1 MTFYYKKY
9 KVNADKKR
17 QEIKDMLFRPGAIIG
32 LIVGLVVCGIIAFV
46 AIKVSKKENA
56 SIEAILSTLP
66 DELKKALM
74 EQTFTEAQGKDMYTS
89 NALVTSVTED
99 GDKVKATLMFFM
111 EEHDSF
117 YTRNVKLTQSE
128 ADSKGIA
135 QNKFVPV
142 LMKYDREM
150 HYYDFKKLA

>member
-1 MTFYYKKY
+1 
-9 KVNADKKR
+9 
-17 QEIKDMLFRPGAIIG
+17 MLFRPGAIAG
-32 LIVGLVVCGIIAFV
+32 LIAGLVICGIIAFI

-56 SIEAILSTLP
+56 SIDAILETLP
-66 DELKKALM
+66 EDIKNNLM
-74 EQTFTEAQGKDMYTS
+74 NQQFTEAQGKDMYTS

-99 GDKVKATLMFFM
+99 GDKVKATLMFYM

-135 QNKFVPV
+135 VNKFVPV
-142 LMKYDREM
+142 LLKYDREM
-150 HYYDFKKLA
+150 HYYDFKKLV

>member
-1 MTFYYKKY
+1 
-9 KVNADKKR
+9 
-17 QEIKDMLFRPGAIIG
+17 MLFRPGAIIG
-32 LIVGLVVCGIIAFV
+32 LIIGVVVCGIIAFV
-46 AIKVSKKENA
+46 AIKLGKKESA
-56 SIEAILSTLP
+56 SISAILAALP
-66 DELKKALM
+66 EELKKTLM
-74 EQTFTEAQGKDMYTS
+74 NQTFTEAQGKDMFTS
-89 NALVTSVTED
+89 NALVTFVTKD
-99 GDKVKATLMFFM
+99 GDKVKATLMFYM
-111 EEHDSF
+111 EEHDDF